1 MLTVIVSAV
10 ALLEVVVIITM
21 ANVIKL
27 CIRENVKLV
36 RGVARSKNP
45 EAFVGL
51 YNSYEQGQQTK
62 KHVTLAVKQDK
73 SMRSGGE

>member
-45 EAFVGL
+45 EAFAGL
-51 YNSYEQGQQTK
+51 YNSYERGQQAK